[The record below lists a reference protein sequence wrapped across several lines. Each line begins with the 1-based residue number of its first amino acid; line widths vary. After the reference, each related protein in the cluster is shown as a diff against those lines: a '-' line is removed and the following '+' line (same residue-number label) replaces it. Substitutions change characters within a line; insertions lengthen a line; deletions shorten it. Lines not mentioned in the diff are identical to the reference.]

1 MGGGGGGT
9 MWKNSPGNSHQYH
22 GVQLGAGYMGET

>member
-1 MGGGGGGT
+1 MGGSGT
-9 MWKNSPGNSHQYH
+9 RWKNSPGNSYHYH